1 MISTYP
7 TPKQTILCID
17 NDEVMLRYEKTL
29 LERSGYTVLSAVSAE
44 QGLRL
49 ATICK
54 CDAVLLDYDM
64 PVMNG
69 CEVASEIKRLRP
81 ELIVIMV
88 SGSEMPVSAALA
100 AVDAFIPKLE
110 VIREL
115 LPVIAELCG
124 RGRGQRHKARV
135 RLEDRQRAS

>member
-1 MISTYP
+1 VISTYP

-29 LERSGYTVLSAVSAE
+29 LERSGYAVLSAVSAE

-88 SGSEMPVSAALA
+88 SGNELPISALPM
-100 AVDAFIPKLE
+100 VDGFIPKLE
-110 VIREL
+110 AIREL
-115 LPVIAELCG
+115 LPMITELCG
-124 RGRGQRHKARV
+124 RNGDPRDEGEARPEH
-135 RLEDRQRAS
+135 RRRAS

>member
-7 TPKQTILCID
+7 SPEQTILCID

-29 LERSGYTVLSAVSAE
+29 LERSGYAVLSAVSAE

-69 CEVASEIKRLRP
+69 CELASEIKRLRP
-81 ELIVIMV
+81 ELVVIMV
-88 SGSEMPVSAALA
+88 SGREVPVSALTMI
-100 AVDAFIPKLE
+100 DAFIPKLE
-110 VIREL
+110 AIREL
-115 LPVIAELCG
+115 LPAITELCG
-124 RGRGQRHKARV
+124 RNRDRRDEGEVRPEHRH
-135 RLEDRQRAS
+135 RAS

>member
-69 CEVASEIKRLRP
+69 SEVASEIKRLRP

>member
-7 TPKQTILCID
+7 TSKQTILCID

-29 LERSGYTVLSAVSAE
+29 LERSGYAVLSAVSAE

-88 SGSEMPVSAALA
+88 SGSEVPISALTM
-100 AVDAFIPKLE
+100 VDAFIPKLE
-110 VIREL
+110 AIHEL
-115 LPVIAELCG
+115 LPMITELCG
-124 RGRGQRHKARV
+124 RGRGRRHKGGV
-135 RLEDRQRAS
+135 RQEDRQRAS

>member
-1 MISTYP
+1 
-7 TPKQTILCID
+7 
-17 NDEVMLRYEKTL
+17 
-29 LERSGYTVLSAVSAE
+29 
-44 QGLRL
+44 
-49 ATICK
+49 
-54 CDAVLLDYDM
+54 
-64 PVMNG
+64 
-69 CEVASEIKRLRP
+69 LRP

-88 SGSEMPVSAALA
+88 SGSEMPVSAALT

-124 RGRGQRHKARV
+124 RGRGRRHKAGV

>member
-1 MISTYP
+1 VISSYP
-7 TPKQTILCID
+7 APKQTILCID

-29 LERSGYTVLSAVSAE
+29 LERSGYVVLSAVSAE

-88 SGSEMPVSAALA
+88 SGNELPISALPM
-100 AVDAFIPKLE
+100 VDGFIPKLE
-110 VIREL
+110 AIREL
-115 LPVIAELCG
+115 LPMITELCG
-124 RGRGQRHKARV
+124 RNGDPRDEGEIRPAHRP
-135 RLEDRQRAS
+135 RAS

>member
-1 MISTYP
+1 VISTYP

-69 CEVASEIKRLRP
+69 SEVASEIKRLRP

>member
-29 LERSGYTVLSAVSAE
+29 LERSGYVVLSAVSAE
-44 QGLRL
+44 QGVRL

-88 SGSEMPVSAALA
+88 SGSEVPVTALTM
-100 AVDAFIPKLE
+100 VDAFIPKLE
-110 VIREL
+110 AIREL
-115 LPVIAELCG
+115 LPAITELCG
-124 RGRGQRHKARV
+124 RNRGPRDEGEV
-135 RLEDRQRAS
+135 RQEDRHRAS

>member
-1 MISTYP
+1 VISTYP

-29 LERSGYTVLSAVSAE
+29 LERSGYAVLSAASAE

-49 ATICK
+49 ATLCK

-64 PVMNG
+64 PAMNG

-88 SGSEMPVSAALA
+88 SGSEMPVSALT

-115 LPVIAELCG
+115 LPAIAELCG
-124 RGRGQRHKARV
+124 RSRGRRHKAGV
-135 RLEDRQRAS
+135 RQEDRQRAS